1 MNSVELANGGMSH
14 FLKPATVLCCVQL
27 VSVDHKSML
36 KQPCL
41 VAALRIEPMNP

>member
-14 FLKPATVLCCVQL
+14 FLKPTAVLCCFWL
-27 VSVDHKSML
+27 VSVDQESML
-36 KQPCL
+36 KQPHL